1 METDC
6 IPILYGLLK
15 KKSRETGEEA
25 GHSLIHLPESTEAT
39 QSRGKADERK
49 RERWYVWGVSCVSD
63 SMLGPVFVWAFHS
76 ESSALTSSADCL
88 IYSLCD
94 SG

>member
-15 KKSRETGEEA
+15 KKSCETGEEA

-49 RERWYVWGVSCVSD
+49 REEVVSVGCLLCVRLHVRICLRVGIS
-63 SMLGPVFVWAFHS
+63 LRI
-76 ESSALTSSADCL
+76 LSADCL
-88 IYSLCD
+88 IYSVCD